1 MSDNISGN
9 LQNSDEDLDNED
21 LSASIPEEIA
31 EVLKELPPQEAQKV
45 ASLFVSMRRSVT
57 PYESPIMRQVNSSHI
72 DKVLDIAQAE
82 INNAA
87 KQIDN
92 TATEARSAE
101 GTKRWAI
108 GSLLVLVAM
117 ILLYSGYT
125 KDKELSAKI
134 MDIGTGFLA
143 GLSLGLVSK
152 KKD

>member
-1 MSDNISGN
+1 MADNISEN
-9 LQNSDEDLDNED
+9 LQNSDDSLDQDD

-31 EVLKELPPQEAQKV
+31 EVLKELPPQEAQKF

-57 PYESPIMRQVNSSHI
+57 SYESPIMRQVNSGHI
-72 DKVLDIAQAE
+72 DKALDIAQAE

-87 KQIDN
+87 KEIDN
-92 TATEARSAE
+92 AATEARSAE

-125 KDKELSAKI
+125 KDKELSEKI
-134 MDIGTGFLA
+134 MNIGTGFLA
-143 GLSLGLVSK
+143 GLSVGLVSK